1 MPAVSCQNTQNAFK
15 SLKVFLLE
23 AQLHHTQFT
32 FKPSE
37 EWKSPSQRTKTSPF
51 FSFSCYR
58 QVLQISFSPIISH
71 FCGVILGQ
79 FLVRQKFQNN
89 CECRLI
95 LKENSEQRPF
105 NLKARNSLEN
115 IPKGCP
121 RHIYTFLDILP
132 WLHWGCCLGGRL
144 GWPNSREKFLS
155 TVCKFVHKCG
165 IWRYFARLQVVIKW
179 RTTKIILTVWF
190 QKSPVWPK
198 TLKNIE
204 QNTAMFFKLDMFC
217 FLLFSK
223 IKRLLLWFLP

>member
-1 MPAVSCQNTQNAFK
+1 MIRVQWGRNYGAGWLQ
-15 SLKVFLLE
+15 
-23 AQLHHTQFT
+23 
-32 FKPSE
+32 
-37 EWKSPSQRTKTSPF
+37 
-51 FSFSCYR
+51 YR

-71 FCGVILGQ
+71 FCGLILGQ

-144 GWPNSREKFLS
+144 GWPNSRGKKLS
-155 TVCKFVHKCG
+155 TVCHFARECG
-165 IWRYFARLQVVIKW
+165 IWRYMNMKHSLIVCILRVTYTPPAKMCGRW
-179 RTTKIILTVWF
+179 RWNPATTLT
-190 QKSPVWPK
+190 P
-198 TLKNIE
+198 ICE
-204 QNTAMFFKLDMFC
+204 
-217 FLLFSK
+217 
-223 IKRLLLWFLP
+223 